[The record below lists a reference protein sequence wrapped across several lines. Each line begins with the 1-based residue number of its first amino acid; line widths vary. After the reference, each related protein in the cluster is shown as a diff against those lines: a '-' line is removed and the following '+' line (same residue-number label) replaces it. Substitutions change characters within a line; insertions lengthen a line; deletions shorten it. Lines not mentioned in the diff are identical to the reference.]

1 MTLRLAAVD
10 LGASSGRVMVG
21 DVAPGKLELTEVH
34 RFWNGPVQVRGT
46 LHWDILHLYRETL
59 VGLAKAAAGGP
70 IDGIGIDSW
79 AVDYGLLDAD
89 GRLLGN
95 PIHYRDSRTDGVMEQ
110 VLRTVPA
117 EDLYAVTGLQQL
129 PFNTIYQLVAEPS
142 LDRAHQLLLIPDL
155 LAYWLTGIP
164 GAEAT
169 NASTTQLYD
178 VRTRTWSKP
187 LADAVGIP
195 TTLLPALRDPG
206 HLIGPLLPELT
217 EQTGLTPRQPP
228 PPTEPTTDANP
239 PRTSATPTTSTPTT
253 TAANGLADAESRASS
268 ATTGAPTTTVGTPS
282 TSVGSLVAGGVGAG
296 EGLRVPVIAVG
307 SHDTASSVV
316 AVPAGEGE
324 NFAYISSGTWSL
336 AGLELAEPVLTE
348 EARRANF
355 TNEGGVD
362 GRTRFLKN
370 VMGLWIL
377 QECLRVW
384 GTDELVDLLAQ
395 AAEEPAFGVLI
406 DPDDPEF
413 LAPGNMPAR
422 IDEFCART
430 GQDKPATRAATV
442 RCIVESLALAYRRT
456 LRSAREIADREIDVV
471 HVIGGGSQNE
481 LLCQLTAD
489 ACGVPVLAGPVEASA
504 LGNVLVQARA
514 LGEPLPDL
522 GAMRALVRATHRLR
536 RYAPQGRPAD
546 WDAAE
551 SRVFGNQVIR

>member
-34 RFWNGPVQVRGT
+34 RFWNGPVEIHGT

-59 VGLAKAAAGGP
+59 VGLTKAAAGGP

-89 GRLLGN
+89 GRLLSN
-95 PIHYRDSRTDGVMEQ
+95 PIHYRDSRTDGVMDE

-129 PFNTIYQLVAEPS
+129 PFNTIYQLVAEQS

-155 LAYWLTGIP
+155 LAYWLTGVA

-178 VRTRTWSKP
+178 VRTRTWSED
-187 LADAVGIP
+187 LAHRVGIP
-195 TTLLPALRDPG
+195 TPLLPTLREPG
-206 HLIGPLLPELT
+206 HLIGPLLPEIA
-217 EQTGLTPRQPP
+217 EQTGLKPR
-228 PPTEPTTDANP
+228 
-239 PRTSATPTTSTPTT
+239 PTT
-253 TAANGLADAESRASS
+253 TQTAHAITAEPSTPATGTLATGTLA
-268 ATTGAPTTTVGTPS
+268 TGAPTAGAAVTAAAD
-282 TSVGSLVAGGVGAG
+282 TSGASAEVG

-316 AVPAGEGE
+316 AVPAAEGD

-336 AGLELAEPVLTE
+336 AGLELPEPVLTE

-384 GTDELVDLLAQ
+384 GTDDLVELLGE
-395 AAEEPAFGVLI
+395 AAEVPAFGVLI
-406 DPDDPEF
+406 DPDDRAF

-422 IDEFCART
+422 IDEYCART

-442 RCIVESLALAYRRT
+442 RCILESLALAYRRT
-456 LRSAREIADREIDVV
+456 LRSAREIAGREIDVV

-551 SRVFGNQVIR
+551 SRVFGTR